1 MGVIGRGGRGTV
13 GGLRHP
19 VLRSSAPMTRLR
31 CAVIHNPNMTWVGV
45 LRMLVLWTPRRRGV
59 RTTAMKK
66 YLQLLAGA
74 AVGAVLLTSCPS
86 PDG

>member
-1 MGVIGRGGRGTV
+1 M
-13 GGLRHP
+13 
-19 VLRSSAPMTRLR
+19 SS
-31 CAVIHNPNMTWVGV
+31 VGV
-45 LRMLVLWTPRRRGV
+45 LRMLDRGTPRWRGV

-66 YLQLLAGA
+66 HLQLLAGA